1 MPEMRAYTMAL
12 MYVAAAGAFS
22 PPIPTT
28 SSPQL
33 RSSPSGWFRSAL
45 HPLQPASLRVADDR
59 GDAARMPALCSL
71 RGGADA
77 EATASADIRRN
88 LEDVQTQVH
97 PSTAS
102 PGLTDY
108 SQADILG
115 LRYDEVAV
123 HICRLLSGKQSGLT
137 LEIPESR
144 SSCLDCGGSPST
156 HC

>member
-1 MPEMRAYTMAL
+1 MRACIMAL

-22 PPIPTT
+22 PPIPTP

-33 RSSPSGWFRSAL
+33 RSSPSGWFRSAP

-97 PSTAS
+97 PNTAS
-102 PGLTDY
+102 PGLTAY
-108 SQADILG
+108 SQADMRG
-115 LRYDEVAV
+115 LRYNEVAV
-123 HICRLLSGKQSGLT
+123 QICRLWRGYQTGLI
-137 LEIPESR
+137 LVIPDSR
-144 SSCLDCGGSPST
+144 SSCLDCGGSPRR
-156 HC
+156 